1 MLTIWG
7 RANSANVKK
16 VLWIAEELGLPYR
29 RIDAGGAF
37 GGLETAEYRAM
48 NPMGLVPVLQD
59 GDLTLF
65 ESNVIVRYLAA
76 RYGDGTL
83 WIDDPAAR
91 ATAEMWMDWN
101 HTLGFVLRDAIFGLL
116 RTQPE
121 QRDHAAIERS
131 VAEGARLVAI
141 ADAALQ
147 KTPWLS
153 GADFGIGDIPFGS
166 YVHTWKALP
175 IAHADH
181 PALDDWYARLRRRPA
196 YAKVVA
202 IPVT

>member
-16 VLWIAEELGLPYR
+16 VLWVAEELGLAYR

-37 GGLETAEYRAM
+37 GRLDTPEFRAM

-76 RYGDGTL
+76 KYGAGAL
-83 WIDDPAAR
+83 WPADPAAR
-91 ATAEMWMDWN
+91 AKAERWMDWN
-101 HTLGFVLRDAIFGLL
+101 HTVGFAMRDAIFGLL
-116 RTQPE
+116 RTPPE
-121 QRDHAAIERS
+121 KRDPVAIEKS
-131 VAEGARLVAI
+131 LAESARLVAI
-141 ADAALQ
+141 AAAALEES
-147 KTPWLS
+147 PWLS
-153 GADFGIGDIPFGS
+153 GGEFGIGDIPFGS
-166 YVHTWKALP
+166 YLHTWLALP
-175 IAHADH
+175 VARADH
-181 PALDDWYARLRRRPA
+181 PALADWYARLRRRPA

-202 IPVT
+202 VPVT

>member
-16 VLWIAEELGLPYR
+16 VLWIAEELDLAYR

-76 RYGDGTL
+76 RYGVGSL
-83 WIDDPAAR
+83 WIDDPATR

-116 RTQPE
+116 RTPPE
-121 QRDHAAIERS
+121 KRDHAAIERS

-141 ADAALQ
+141 AAAALDRS
-147 KTPWLS
+147 PWLS

-166 YVHTWKALP
+166 YFHTWKALP

-181 PALDDWYARLRRRPA
+181 PALDDWYARLLRRPG

>member
-16 VLWIAEELGLPYR
+16 VLWVAEELGLAHER
-29 RIDAGGAF
+29 FDAGGAF
-37 GGLETAEYRAM
+37 GGLDTAEYRAM

-76 RYGDGTL
+76 KYGAGRL
-83 WIDDPAAR
+83 WIEDPAAR

-101 HTLGFVLRDAIFGLL
+101 HTVGFAMRDAIFGLL
-116 RTQPE
+116 RTPPE
-121 QRDHAAIERS
+121 KRDPVAIERS
-131 VAEGARLVAI
+131 VAESARLVAI
-141 ADAALQ
+141 AAAALE

-153 GADFGIGDIPFGS
+153 GADFGLGDVPFGA
-166 YVHTWKALP
+166 YVHTWLALP
-175 IAHADH
+175 VAHADH
-181 PALDDWYARLRRRPA
+181 PALADWYARLLRRPA

>member
-1 MLTIWG
+1 MPTIWG

-16 VLWIAEELGLPYR
+16 VLWIAEELGLPYE

-37 GGLETAEYRAM
+37 GGLDTPAYRAM

-76 RYGDGTL
+76 TYGDGAL
-83 WIDDPAAR
+83 WPADPAAR
-91 ATAEMWMDWN
+91 ATAEIWMDWN
-101 HTLGFVLRDAIFGLL
+101 HTVGFTMRDAIFGLL
-116 RTQPE
+116 RTPPE
-121 QRDHAAIERS
+121 KRDPAAIERS
-131 VAEGARLVAI
+131 VTETARLVAM
-141 ADAALQ
+141 ADAALT

-153 GADFGIGDIPFGS
+153 GAAFGLGDIPFGA
-166 YVHTWKALP
+166 YVHTWLALP

-181 PALDDWYARLRRRPA
+181 PALSDWYARLRRRPA

>member
-1 MLTIWG
+1 MLAIWG

-16 VLWIAEELGLPYR
+16 VLWIAEELGLPYE

-37 GGLETAEYRAM
+37 GVVGTPEYRAM

-76 RYGDGTL
+76 RYGAGRL
-83 WIDDPAAR
+83 WIADPGSRAR
-91 ATAEMWMDWN
+91 AEMWMDWN
-101 HTLGFVLRDAIFGLL
+101 LTLGFVLRDAIFGLL
-116 RTQPE
+116 RTPPE

-141 ADAALQ
+141 ADAALR
-147 KTPWLS
+147 TAPWLS
-153 GADFGIGDIPFGS
+153 GDAFGLGDIPFGS

-175 IAHADH
+175 IDHADL
-181 PALDDWYARLRRRPA
+181 PALDDWYARLLRRPA

>member
-16 VLWIAEELGLPYR
+16 VLWIAEELGLAYE

-37 GGLETAEYRAM
+37 GGLDTPEFRAM
-48 NPMGLVPVLQD
+48 NPMGLVPVVRD
-59 GDLTLF
+59 GDVTLF
-65 ESNVIVRYLAA
+65 ESNVIVRWLAA
-76 RYGDGTL
+76 KYGAGTL
-83 WIDDPAAR
+83 WIDDPDAR
-91 ATAEMWMDWN
+91 AAAERWMDWN
-101 HTLGFVLRDAIFGLL
+101 HTVGFVMRDAIFGLL
-116 RTQPE
+116 RTPLE
-121 QRDHAAIERS
+121 KRDPAAIEKS
-131 VAEGARLVAI
+131 IAASADLVAI

-153 GADFGIGDIPFGS
+153 GAAFGVGDIPFGS